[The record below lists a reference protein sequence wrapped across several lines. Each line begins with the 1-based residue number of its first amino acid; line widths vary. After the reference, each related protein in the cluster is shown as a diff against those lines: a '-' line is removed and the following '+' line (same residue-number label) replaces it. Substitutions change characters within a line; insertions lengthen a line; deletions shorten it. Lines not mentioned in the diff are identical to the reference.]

1 MRFRTLCVFILAA
14 TALPALADTP
24 MQAGLWEKTET
35 VTIDGTQVPSQ
46 PRSVCL
52 KANEAS
58 LERLLLI
65 SDDEAKARGCK
76 SEITR
81 PGEGQA
87 VMTMSCP
94 ASDDVPAIDVSADVH
109 FTSTSY
115 EGTGKVSLKSKDGQ
129 ERQGSSVL
137 SGKRA
142 GDC

>member
-1 MRFRTLCVFILAA
+1 MRVPVLCVFLAM
-14 TALPALADTP
+14 TIPALAETSVQP
-24 MQAGLWEKTET
+24 GLWEKTET
-35 VTIDGTQVPSQ
+35 VTLDGTQVPSS

-52 KANEAS
+52 KAGEAS

-65 SDDEAKARGCK
+65 NDDEAKARGCK

-81 PGEGQA
+81 PGEGRA

-94 ASDDVPAIDVSADVH
+94 ASGDEPGVDVTADVR
-109 FTSTSY
+109 FTPTTF
-115 EGTGKVSLKSKDGQ
+115 EGAGTVSIKSKDGQ
-129 ERQGSSVL
+129 ERKGASVL

>member
-1 MRFRTLCVFILAA
+1 MRVPALCVLLAM
-14 TALPALADTP
+14 TIPAYADTSV
-24 MQAGLWEKTET
+24 QAGLWEKTET
-35 VTIDGTQVPSQ
+35 VTLDGTQVPSS

-52 KANEAS
+52 KAGEAS

-65 SDDEAKARGCK
+65 NDDEAKARGCK

-94 ASDDVPAIDVSADVH
+94 ASDDEPAVEVSADVR
-109 FTSTSY
+109 FTPTTF
-115 EGTGKVSLKSKDGQ
+115 EGAGKVSIKGKDGQ
-129 ERQGSSVL
+129 ERKGSSVL

>member
-1 MRFRTLCVFILAA
+1 
-14 TALPALADTP
+14 
-24 MQAGLWEKTET
+24 
-35 VTIDGTQVPSQ
+35 VPSS

-52 KANEAS
+52 KAGEAS

-65 SDDEAKARGCK
+65 NDDEAKARGCK

-94 ASDDVPAIDVSADVH
+94 ASDDGPAVEVSADVR
-109 FTSTSY
+109 FTPTTF
-115 EGTGKVSLKSKDGQ
+115 EGKGKVLIKGKDGQ
-129 ERQGSSVL
+129 ERKGASVL

>member
-1 MRFRTLCVFILAA
+1 MRVPVLCVFLAM
-14 TALPALADTP
+14 TIPALAETSVQP
-24 MQAGLWEKTET
+24 GLWEKTET
-35 VTIDGTQVPSQ
+35 VTLDGTQVPSS

-52 KANEAS
+52 KAGEAS

-65 SDDEAKARGCK
+65 NDDEAKARGCK
-76 SEITR
+76 SAITR

-94 ASDDVPAIDVSADVH
+94 ASGDEPGVDVSADVR
-109 FTSTSY
+109 FTPTTF
-115 EGTGKVSLKSKDGQ
+115 EGIGKVSIKGKDGQ
-129 ERQGSSVL
+129 ERKGSSVL

>member
-1 MRFRTLCVFILAA
+1 MRRILCAFLLAA
-14 TALPALADTP
+14 ATLPAHADTSV
-24 MQAGLWEKTET
+24 QAGLWEKTET
-35 VTIDGTQVPSQ
+35 VTVDGTQIPSH
-46 PRSVCL
+46 PSSICL
-52 KANEAS
+52 KAGEAS

-94 ASDDVPAIDVSADVH
+94 ASDDGPALDVSADVH
-109 FTSTSY
+109 FTSTSF
-115 EGTGKVSLKSKDGQ
+115 EGTGKVLIKGKDGQ
-129 ERQGSSVL
+129 ERTGSSVL

>member
-1 MRFRTLCVFILAA
+1 MRRILCAFLLAA
-14 TALPALADTP
+14 VTLPALADTSV
-24 MQAGLWEKTET
+24 QSGLWEKTET
-35 VTIDGTQVPSQ
+35 VTMDGTQVPSQ
-46 PRSVCL
+46 PRSICL
-52 KANEAS
+52 KASEAS

-94 ASDDVPAIDVSADVH
+94 ASDDGPAIDVSADVH

-115 EGTGKVSLKSKDGQ
+115 EGTGKVVIKSKDGQ
-129 ERQGSSVL
+129 ERKGSSVL
-137 SGKRA
+137 SGKRS

>member
-1 MRFRTLCVFILAA
+1 MRREWCILLL
-14 TALPALADTP
+14 TTTLPAYADTSV
-24 MQAGLWEKTET
+24 QAGLWEKTET
-35 VTIDGTQVPSQ
+35 VTVDGTQVPSQ

-52 KANEAS
+52 KAGEAS

-65 SDDEAKARGCK
+65 NDDEAKARGCK

-94 ASDDVPAIDVSADVH
+94 ASDDEPAVEVSADVR
-109 FTSTSY
+109 FTPTTF
-115 EGTGKVSLKSKDGQ
+115 EGAGKVSIKGKDGQ
-129 ERQGSSVL
+129 ERKGASVL